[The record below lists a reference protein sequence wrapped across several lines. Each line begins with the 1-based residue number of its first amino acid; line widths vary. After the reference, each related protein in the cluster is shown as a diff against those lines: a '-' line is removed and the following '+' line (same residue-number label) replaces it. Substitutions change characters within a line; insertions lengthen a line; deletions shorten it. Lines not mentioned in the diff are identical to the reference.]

1 MQAWREMRHGL
12 IGAER
17 EKAQDEDRLSTDTE
31 GERTSLERARERRV
45 ERERTRGERRGRRP
59 KMGIN
64 HVRLLLPGHF
74 FLLLLPPDNDF
85 LSQRSTSELNLRE
98 PEQDA

>member
-45 ERERTRGERRGRRP
+45 ERENARGKKRKETEDGHQPRSSIAARALFSSSSSSRQ
-59 KMGIN
+59 
-64 HVRLLLPGHF
+64 RLSLAKI
-74 FLLLLPPDNDF
+74 
-85 LSQRSTSELNLRE
+85 NLR
-98 PEQDA
+98 A